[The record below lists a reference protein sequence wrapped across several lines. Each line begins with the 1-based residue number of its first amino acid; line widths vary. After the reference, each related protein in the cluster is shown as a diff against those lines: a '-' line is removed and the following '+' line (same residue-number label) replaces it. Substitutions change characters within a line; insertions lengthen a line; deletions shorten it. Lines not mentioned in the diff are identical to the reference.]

1 MHSVKPGGIIKWRKG
16 SLKQQRNVQKLWFC
30 PNSHP
35 EGETMLFKV
44 QYGWAIKVLKKKKKP
59 DCTVVICFSSI
70 SRGCL
75 EKAQLSGLFL
85 LLCFWGWV

>member
-44 QYGWAIKVLKKKKKP
+44 QYGWAIKVLKKKKKSQ
-59 DCTVVICFSSI
+59 TV
-70 SRGCL
+70 
-75 EKAQLSGLFL
+75 QLLFAL
-85 LLCFWGWV
+85 VPLVVGA